1 MRFDIITIFPE
12 VFESYFSK
20 GILEKAL
27 KKDLFEINIHNL
39 RDYARDK
46 HHQVDDRPFGGSQG
60 MVFKPEPVF
69 LAVEAVKKEADALVC
84 LLSPKGKC
92 FDSKMAER
100 FAKCSQIILVCGR
113 YEGVDERV
121 AQNLATDEISI
132 GDFVLT
138 GGELAAMVIVD
149 SVSRFF
155 PGVVGRLESVKQD
168 SFSSGLLDHP
178 QFTRPRSFR
187 GLKVP
192 EILFS
197 GNHEQ
202 IERWRR
208 KKALEKT
215 MDLRPDLLKNIKLSE
230 QDKALIEEL
239 RNEMKG
245 RNNESH

>member
-12 VFESYFSK
+12 IFESYFSK

-27 KKDLFEINIHNL
+27 KKGLFEINIHNL
-39 RDYARDK
+39 RDYAQDK

-69 LAVEAVKKEADALVC
+69 LAVEAVKKEKDALIC

-92 FDSKMAER
+92 FDSKMAEK
-100 FAKCSQIILVCGR
+100 FAECSQIILVCGR

-155 PGVVGRLESVKQD
+155 PGVVGRSESVKQD
-168 SFSSGLLDHP
+168 SFSSGLLDYP

-187 GLKVP
+187 GFKVP
-192 EILFS
+192 EVLFS
-197 GNHEQ
+197 GNHEK

-215 MDLRPDLLKNIKLSE
+215 MDLRPDLLKGLELSE

-245 RNNESH
+245 GNNESH

>member
-12 VFESYFSK
+12 IFESYFSK

-27 KKDLFEINIHNL
+27 KKGLFEINIHNL

-69 LAVEAVKKEADALVC
+69 LAVETVKKEEDALIC

-92 FDSKMAER
+92 FNSKMAER
-100 FAKCSQIILVCGR
+100 FAQCSQIILVCGR

-168 SFSSGLLDHP
+168 SFSSGLLDYP

-192 EILFS
+192 EVLFS

-215 MDLRPDLLKNIKLSE
+215 MGLRPDLLKDTKLSE
-230 QDKALIEEL
+230 KDKILIEEL

-245 RNNESH
+245 GNNESH

>member
-1 MRFDIITIFPE
+1 
-12 VFESYFSK
+12 
-20 GILEKAL
+20 
-27 KKDLFEINIHNL
+27 
-39 RDYARDK
+39 
-46 HHQVDDRPFGGSQG
+46 

-69 LAVEAVKKEADALVC
+69 LAVEAVKKEKQALIC

-92 FDSKMAER
+92 FNSKMAEK
-100 FAKCSQIILVCGR
+100 FSQCSQIILICGR

-121 AQNLATDEISI
+121 AQYLATHEISI

-138 GGELAAMVIVD
+138 GGELAAMVIID

-168 SFSSGLLDHP
+168 SFSSGLLDFP
-178 QFTRPRSFR
+178 QYTRPRSFR

-192 EILFS
+192 EVLFS
-197 GNHEQ
+197 GDHER

-215 MDLRPDLLKNIKLSE
+215 MDLRPDLLKELKLSE
-230 QDKALIEEL
+230 KDKILIEEL
-239 RNEMKG
+239 KNGMKG
-245 RNNESH
+245 GNNESH